1 MGTLI
6 DSLNIAMQLNDSQSK
21 VLNDQEWTSQQ
32 MKAYGPML
40 GGPMLRS
47 FLGFRTQAAFA
58 KARAA
63 GSIGVPTFSI
73 PGRKGV
79 FALTSDVCSWALEL
93 RRSGV
98 GR

>member
-1 MGTLI
+1 
-6 DSLNIAMQLNDSQSK
+6 MQLNDHQSND
-21 VLNDQEWTSQQ
+21 LSDQEWTSQQ

-40 GGPMLRS
+40 GGATLRS

-58 KARAA
+58 KARTT
-63 GSIGVPTFSI
+63 GSVGVPTFVI

-79 FALTSDVCSWALEL
+79 FALTADVCSWALAL

-98 GR
+98 SR

>member
-1 MGTLI
+1 
-6 DSLNIAMQLNDSQSK
+6 MQLNDHQSTDF
-21 VLNDQEWTSQQ
+21 NDQEWASQQ

-40 GGPMLRS
+40 GGATLRS

-58 KARAA
+58 KARAM
-63 GSIGVPTFSI
+63 GSIGVPTFVI

-93 RRSGV
+93 RRRLV